1 VQLTREQIN
10 YCMECGVCT
19 GSCPISYE
27 LPSFSPRQIIKRTT
41 ADQNED
47 FLKSREI
54 WACLSCARCSSRC
67 PVEIDFPEFIRSYR
81 EEARKSGH
89 FPVESHHGMLQ
100 SIAGLQT
107 HDIKQQ
113 RIAWAKEAG
122 TFAETGDYFYFVGC
136 LPYFEVTFA
145 YLNLS
150 PLSSA
155 KSVLSLLNKMGV
167 TPVIS
172 NDECCC
178 GHDALWSGDEA
189 TFRALA
195 AKNLEAIKNSG
206 AKTVLFSC
214 PEGYYTFKH
223 HYPEYFGDLPFEV
236 LHITEFLTQKM
247 PEAELSFKPSSNGTV
262 TYQDPC
268 RLGRLSGNYDLP
280 RQLLKNLPETNL
292 LEMQR
297 TRENALCCGTS
308 AWMECSGCSKAMQVD
323 RLQEA
328 IQTGAQT
335 LITAC
340 PKCQIH
346 LTCAQSN
353 TDFDLKVID
362 LYTYISERLN
372 EPE

>member
-1 VQLTREQIN
+1 
-10 YCMECGVCT
+10 
-19 GSCPISYE
+19 
-27 LPSFSPRQIIKRTT
+27 
-41 ADQNED
+41 
-47 FLKSREI
+47 
-54 WACLSCARCSSRC
+54 
-67 PVEIDFPEFIRSYR
+67 
-81 EEARKSGH
+81 
-89 FPVESHHGMLQ
+89 MLFHYFY
-100 SIAGLQT
+100 GLQT

-223 HYPEYFGDLPFEV
+223 HYPEYFLGWCSTNPQN
-236 LHITEFLTQKM
+236 LHHNHHQ
-247 PEAELSFKPSSNGTV
+247 
-262 TYQDPC
+262 
-268 RLGRLSGNYDLP
+268 
-280 RQLLKNLPETNL
+280 QL
-292 LEMQR
+292 
-297 TRENALCCGTS
+297 
-308 AWMECSGCSKAMQVD
+308 V
-323 RLQEA
+323 
-328 IQTGAQT
+328 
-335 LITAC
+335 
-340 PKCQIH
+340 
-346 LTCAQSN
+346 
-353 TDFDLKVID
+353 
-362 LYTYISERLN
+362 YTYLV
-372 EPE
+372 

>member
-1 VQLTREQIN
+1 
-10 YCMECGVCT
+10 
-19 GSCPISYE
+19 
-27 LPSFSPRQIIKRTT
+27 
-41 ADQNED
+41 
-47 FLKSREI
+47 
-54 WACLSCARCSSRC
+54 
-67 PVEIDFPEFIRSYR
+67 VEIDFPEFIRSYR
-81 EEARKSGH
+81 EEARKKGN

-100 SIAGLQT
+100 SIASLQT
-107 HDIKQQ
+107 RDIKQQ

-122 TFAETGDYFYFVGC
+122 EFQETGDYFYFVGC

-172 NDECCC
+172 NNECCC
-178 GHDALWSGDEA
+178 GHDALWSGDVA

-195 AKNLEAIKNSG
+195 EKNLEVIKNSG

-223 HYPEYFGDLPFEV
+223 HYPEYFGALPFEV

-247 PEAELSFKPSSNGTV
+247 PEAELPFKPSSNGTV

-328 IQTGAQT
+328 KQTGAQT

-353 TDFDLKVID
+353 TDIDLKVTD

-372 EPE
+372 GPE